1 MATRYRWSI
10 TVLTLPERKKY
21 LEKLLRSLNETPI
34 DGPAQL
40 VVVYNSRTRGTE
52 HLMEARI
59 RKLVPSLDVS
69 VYFNTQ
75 DTSIVGGRNFQ
86 LNLCKG
92 DLICFIDDDVTLHG
106 RVFPGLEELLGQR
119 PMGIVGVRSYA
130 NDTRSRFKPRSS
142 TPSVTVDGIRYMPVQ
157 GLLAAGYRELFDD
170 VGGFNPRRQYWG
182 EWTELNLRMWRNG
195 FPTGYRMSGGYLRHW
210 LDAPKSPTRNLEG
223 RAAYVLWGLIC
234 MAIEYDA
241 VDATEATETF
251 WQLVE
256 ERYLSYS
263 FGQDLTPKILLR
275 TTLELMPQLSVEWAA
290 MARFKEAAAEHP
302 FPFKPFQPLSET
314 DVRRVLRHAEKAIR
328 PYRRHATSTTRPGR
342 KG

>member
-1 MATRYRWSI
+1 MADRYRWSI
-10 TVLTLPERKKY
+10 TVLTLPERAAY
-21 LEKLLRSLNETPI
+21 LEKLLVSLNQTPI

-40 VVVYNSRTRGTE
+40 VVVYNARARGRE
-52 HLMEARI
+52 HLKEARI
-59 RKLVPSLDVS
+59 RRLTPNLDVS
-69 VYFNTQ
+69 VYFNTH

-106 RVFPGLEELLGQR
+106 RIFPNIEQVLRER

-130 NDTRSRFKPRSS
+130 NDTRTRFKPRPG
-142 TPSVTVDGIRYMPVQ
+142 TPSVTVGGIRYMPVQ

-170 VGGFNPRRQYWG
+170 VGGFNPRRHYWG

-195 FPTGYRMSGGYLRHW
+195 FPTGYRMTDDGFLRHW
-210 LDAPKSPTRNLEG
+210 LDAPMSPTRNLSG
-223 RAAYVLWGLIC
+223 RASFVLWGLIC

-263 FGQDLTPKILLR
+263 FGRDLTPKVLLR
-275 TTLELMPQLSVEWAA
+275 TTLELMPQLSAEWPAL
-290 MARFKEAAAEHP
+290 ARFKEAAAHHP
-302 FPFKPFQPLSET
+302 FAFKPFQPLT
-314 DVRRVLRHAEKAIR
+314 AHHVRRVLRHANRAIE
-328 PYRRHATSTTRPGR
+328 PYRRRVWGR
-342 KG
+342 RR